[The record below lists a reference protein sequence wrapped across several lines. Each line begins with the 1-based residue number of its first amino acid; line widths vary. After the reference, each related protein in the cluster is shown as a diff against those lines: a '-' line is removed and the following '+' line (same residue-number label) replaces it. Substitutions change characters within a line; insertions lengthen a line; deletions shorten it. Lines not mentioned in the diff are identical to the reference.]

1 MPGGPSPS
9 LTGFVGHS
17 RPWAR
22 RAVRLASLG
31 LPRGE
36 VRDRY
41 RREFVSD
48 LSDLG
53 AHAQVAYCVRVV
65 VGVPAL
71 RLAVRN
77 TPSSPLEPIMATTT
91 RPLRCRLTF
100 HRWEAAHTP
109 DGQRFDRCARCHKER
124 GDGRTGFS
132 GLAIG

>member
-1 MPGGPSPS
+1 MSRRQSPW
-9 LTGFVGHS
+9 LTGFVGDS

-41 RREFVSD
+41 RSEFVSD
-48 LSDLG
+48 LSDLS
-53 AHAQVAYCVRVV
+53 AYAQAAYSVRVL
-65 VGVPAL
+65 VGMPSL
-71 RLAVRN
+71 RLAVR
-77 TPSSPLEPIMATTT
+77 TIPSSHLEPTMATTSK
-91 RPLRCRLTF
+91 PLRCRLTF
-100 HRWEAAHTP
+100 HRWELAHTP